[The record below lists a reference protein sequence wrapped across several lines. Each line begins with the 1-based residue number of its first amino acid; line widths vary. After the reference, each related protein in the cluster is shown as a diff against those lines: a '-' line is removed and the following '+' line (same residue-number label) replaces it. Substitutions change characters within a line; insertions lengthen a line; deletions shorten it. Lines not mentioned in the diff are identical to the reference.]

1 MPRVYLDID
10 FLVEME
16 KRYKPLT
23 RVVSNYVG
31 EHLFSII
38 AQVIREIF
46 MLNSNVALLE
56 KIDLRNFHSM
66 YEAQTIYLHVGPL

>member
-31 EHLFSII
+31 EWLFVVSS
-38 AQVIREIF
+38 QVIREVFI
-46 MLNSNVALLE
+46 LNPNVALLE
-56 KIDLRNFHSM
+56 KIDLRKF
-66 YEAQTIYLHVGPL
+66 